1 MLDRLRVDPGSPAAI
16 AARDPADQLGL
27 EKHEGER
34 RLEELDGRIDDLQ
47 YRLYAEGRRSV
58 LLILQGLDA
67 SGKDGVIRR
76 VFVGV
81 NPIGLELTSFGVPAG
96 AEVEHDYLWRIHA
109 ALPARGKIGVFN
121 RSHYE
126 DVVAVRM
133 RELAPEA
140 VWRRRYEHI
149 RAFERMLVDEGTA
162 IVKVF
167 LNVSREEQR
176 ARLQERIDDPRKRWK
191 FRRDDLGVRE
201 RFADWIGAWDD
212 ALTETSTDWAPWHVV
227 PADRNWLKA
236 LAVAELLCATLERLD
251 PRAPRAGERA
261 RGASYRVGAPPPRRT
276 WPLRTRPIRT
286 IDSGLRVVHESSAL
300 ACPSRYVELRTST
313 RVSGQGGGFHD
324 DRVLRPSLPRAT
336 APCPP
341 EAHVSHPCVR
351 PRVADHHDRR
361 RARSPKRRHPAGRG
375 G

>member
-16 AARDPADQLGL
+16 AARDPADRLGL

-34 RLEELDGRIDDLQ
+34 RLEELDSRIDDLQ

-81 NPIGLELTSFGVPAG
+81 NPIGLEFRSFGVPAG

-109 ALPARGKIGVFN
+109 ALPARGKVGVFN

-133 RELAPEA
+133 RELAPEE

-191 FRRDDLGVRE
+191 FRRDDLAVRE
-201 RFADWIGAWDD
+201 RFADWIAAWDD
-212 ALTETSTDWAPWHVV
+212 ALTETSTDFAPWHVV

-251 PRAPRAGERA
+251 PQVPEPESGLE
-261 RGASYRVGAPPPRRT
+261 
-276 WPLRTRPIRT
+276 
-286 IDSGLRVVHESSAL
+286 GLRVE
-300 ACPSRYVELRTST
+300 
-313 RVSGQGGGFHD
+313 
-324 DRVLRPSLPRAT
+324 
-336 APCPP
+336 
-341 EAHVSHPCVR
+341 
-351 PRVADHHDRR
+351 
-361 RARSPKRRHPAGRG
+361 
-375 G
+375 